1 MKSRQVGIRG
11 EEYAE
16 KYLRSKGFQVRA
28 KNWYCRR
35 GELDIV
41 ALDGK
46 ELVFVEVKTRRS
58 RRFGLPEDAFTDI
71 KQRRMLAAV
80 FEYLQQESLE
90 HVDWRV
96 DFIAVELNAQG
107 ILLRLDHYPY
117 ALNMF
122 D

>member
-11 EEYAE
+11 EEYAD
-16 KYLRSKGFQVRA
+16 KYLRARGFQVRA
-28 KNWYCRR
+28 KNWYCSR

-58 RRFGLPEDAFTDI
+58 QKFGLPEDAFTNI